1 MKTPKRSFLAGVSVG
16 FLLAV
21 APLSAAD
28 WPGFRGP
35 NGSGVATDESVPVEL
50 GTEKN
55 LVWRR
60 ELAQGTS
67 SPIVVGNR
75 LYLTA
80 LDAEELAVFC
90 LDAATGDTI
99 WRRIAPRPRR
109 EKFHPNHGPAT
120 PTPVSDGDNIY
131 VFFPEFGLLSL
142 TADGEERW
150 KAPLGPFTSVQGMAS
165 SPVVADG
172 KVVVLADQTVGAY
185 IAAFDSATG
194 KQIWKQERPTN
205 FLGSY
210 STPVIYRPEG
220 GPVQVIASG
229 SVELTS
235 YQLETGEKLW
245 WNQGWLAPASVPA
258 LGDGFVYVSEP
269 LNQSPPPFTSMGPMD
284 KDKDGALS
292 IDEVSSVS
300 GLEFLIGDIDRKY
313 GNGDGKA
320 DADEWKKAF
329 EAFRDAGGL
338 AAIPLGG
345 KGRVDAAKAAW
356 RYGKSLPYLASALLY
371 EGVIY
376 TVREGGIVLALDAK
390 TGDVLKQGRLR
401 DAMEDYYAS
410 PVAADGKIYFS
421 SREGKI
427 SVVSAGADW
436 EVMSTT
442 DLKERL
448 QATPAISGGRLYV
461 RTDAAL
467 YCFGAKG
474 SAPPA

>member
-1 MKTPKRSFLAGVSVG
+1 MKTPPRSVLVVFGIG
-16 FLLAV
+16 LLLTSTAL
-21 APLSAAD
+21 PAAD

-35 NGSGVATDESVPVEL
+35 NGSGVAPDSGIPVEF
-50 GTEKN
+50 GPEKN
-55 LVWRR
+55 LVWSR
-60 ELAQGTS
+60 EVAPGTS

-80 LDAEELAVFC
+80 LDGEELAVFC
-90 LDAATGDTI
+90 LDATTGETI
-99 WRRIAPRPRR
+99 WRRVAPRPRR

-120 PTPVSDGDNIY
+120 PTPVSDGENVY
-131 VFFPEFGLLSL
+131 VFFPEFGLLSY

-165 SPVVADG
+165 SPVFADG
-172 KVVVLADQTVGAY
+172 KVVLLADQTSGAY
-185 IAAFDSATG
+185 IAAFDSASG
-194 KQIWKQERPTN
+194 KQVWKQERPTN

-229 SVELTS
+229 SVELTG

-245 WNQGWLAPASVPA
+245 WNQGWLAPVSVPA
-258 LGDGFVYVSEP
+258 LGNRLVYVSEP
-269 LNQSPPPFTSMGPMD
+269 LNQSPPPFTSMEPMD

-292 IDEVSSVS
+292 IEEVSSIS
-300 GLEFLIGDIDRKY
+300 GLEFLISDIDRKY
-313 GNGDGKA
+313 GNGDGRA

-345 KGRVDAAKAAW
+345 KGRVDASKAAW

-376 TVREGGIVLALDAK
+376 TVREGGIVLALAAE
-390 TGDVLKQGRLR
+390 TGGVLKQGRLR

-427 SVVSAGADW
+427 SVVRAGADW
-436 EVMSTT
+436 EVLSTT

-461 RTDAAL
+461 RTDRAL
-467 YCFGAKG
+467 YCFAEKG
-474 SAPPA
+474 RPPRA